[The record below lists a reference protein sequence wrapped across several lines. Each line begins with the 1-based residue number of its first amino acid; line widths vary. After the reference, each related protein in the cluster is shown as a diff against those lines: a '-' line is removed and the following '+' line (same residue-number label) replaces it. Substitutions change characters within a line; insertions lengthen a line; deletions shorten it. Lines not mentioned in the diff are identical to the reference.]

1 MGSKSLI
8 FKPYAPKSI
17 CAILT
22 QRTENSTLFDSS
34 ALLYLS
40 CKVASFSSDIRKALH
55 LARLC
60 LKEILQENLPRIDM
74 SIIDRVI

>member
-1 MGSKSLI
+1 MGNKNLI

-22 QRTENSTLFDSS
+22 QRAQESLVFDSS
-34 ALLYLS
+34 ALLYLA

-60 LKEILQENLPRIDM
+60 LKEIISNDLKKVDIAL
-74 SIIDRVI
+74 IDRVI